1 MKTVNPNSQGRKD
14 LLESQVQAKKI
25 LRGIRHVTPNQQ
37 NAQACKRLRPLPDL
51 TSINRNT
58 MLLHGIEESQLKNSY
73 KTTPSKLAGKTVYQH
88 LSKTVNGIP
97 TQGQYNRREPKLE
110 KVRVIS

>member
-14 LLESQVQAKKI
+14 LLESQLQAKKI
-25 LRGIRHVTPNQQ
+25 HRGIRHVTPNQQ
-37 NAQACKRLRPLPDL
+37 NVEACKRLRPLPDL

-58 MLLHGIEESQLKNSY
+58 MLLHGIEESQFKNKY
-73 KTTPSKLAGKTVYQH
+73 KTVYHH
-88 LSKTVNGIP
+88 LSTTVNGIP

-110 KVRVIS
+110 KVRVISQHQ